1 MNSHQTPYFRYFL
14 LCNCL
19 LFLLSACGYERPDG
33 KWVLIDASEI
43 NFSDVELGDEAIDPS
58 YKATC
63 EEARDEIKGQLINQ
77 LPGKIAPL
85 VLNTT
90 ENSADKSATAAVLK
104 LTITQCEIDVDQL
117 GGSFTYYLT
126 LSLKVDVTQNS
137 ESMLSY
143 KMDTY
148 EQVRINNPGPEF
160 EFDFTEP
167 VERTL
172 MLFNGKQLWVPDG
185 VSSH

>member
-1 MNSHQTPYFRYFL
+1 M
-14 LCNCL
+14 
-19 LFLLSACGYERPDG
+19 
-33 KWVLIDASEI
+33 DASDI
-43 NFSDVELGDEAIDPS
+43 YFSGVELGDEAIDQS

-85 VLNTT
+85 TLNTT
-90 ENSADKSATAAVLK
+90 ENPGDKSALAATLR
-104 LTITQCEIDVDQL
+104 LTITECDIDVDQI

-126 LSLKVDVTQNS
+126 LSLKVDVTQNN
-137 ESMLSY
+137 ERLLSY

-148 EQVRINNPGPEF
+148 EQVRISSPGPEF
-160 EFDFTEP
+160 EFVFTEP

-172 MLFNGKQLWVPDG
+172 LLFNGKKLWVP
-185 VSSH
+185 VTH